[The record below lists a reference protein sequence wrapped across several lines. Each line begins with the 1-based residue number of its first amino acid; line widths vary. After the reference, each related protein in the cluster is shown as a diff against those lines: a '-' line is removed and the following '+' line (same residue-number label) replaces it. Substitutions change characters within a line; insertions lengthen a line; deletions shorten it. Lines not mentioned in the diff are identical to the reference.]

1 MKQIVEIRPNNNRI
15 SSSFRGVERHIL
27 SLKQFGKIW
36 KKKAD
41 RMVNVMEIALNGV
54 TQSFFL
60 CQKSHSFAALTWFLI
75 NEQRT
80 RA

>member
-15 SSSFRGVERHIL
+15 SSSFRGVQRHIL

-54 TQSFFL
+54 TQWFFFFVRN
-60 CQKSHSFAALTWFLI
+60 H
-75 NEQRT
+75 T
-80 RA
+80 RSLRSLDFW